1 LKDKKYNMIRMRI
14 LIALISLFLA
24 QSILG
29 QQDVLSTQFMF
40 NKLAVNPAFAGN
52 SESAN
57 ITAIIRD
64 QWTGL
69 EGGPKS
75 QALSINFPKFGKV
88 GLGLNFNRQTVGV
101 SEKLTFDGL
110 YAYRFR
116 VNDGILSM
124 GMSFSGRYFKQDFS
138 DPKLIVIHPVAE
150 DAAIENAVYSTKI
163 FNVGFGA
170 YFSNNRFYLGASVPR
185 LIRADIDYKPGTKKS
200 YEVRHVYIMTGGA
213 LDISNKIV
221 VMPQLL
227 GRWAENS
234 PYNLDLNL
242 GFLFYDRFYIA
253 STLRTGGTSEDWFES
268 ADFIMGFHLTR
279 NIFFA
284 TSYDV
289 TMTPLRMYENG
300 SLEVLMQY
308 NFGKTVKP
316 IDIINPRFF

>member
-1 LKDKKYNMIRMRI
+1 MIRI
-14 LIALISLFLA
+14 TFLVTSLFLLIA
-24 QSILG
+24 NSVLA

-57 ITAIIRD
+57 ITAIMRD
-64 QWTGL
+64 QWTGF
-69 EGGPKS
+69 EGAPKS
-75 QALSINFPKFGKV
+75 QALSVNFPKFGKV
-88 GLGLNFNRQTVGV
+88 GIGINISRQTVGV
-101 SEKLTFDGL
+101 SEKLTFDGI
-110 YAYRFR
+110 YAYRFK
-116 VNDGILSM
+116 VNNGILSM

-138 DPKLIVIHPVAE
+138 DPKLVLIHPYYE
-150 DAAIENAVYSTKI
+150 DSAIDGALYSTRI
-163 FNVGFGA
+163 FNVGFGV
-170 YFSNNRFYLGASVPR
+170 YYSDNRFYLGASVPR

-200 YEVRHVYIMTGGA
+200 YEVRHVYFMTGGA
-213 LDISNKIV
+213 MDITNKIV

-227 GRWAENS
+227 GRWAENT

-289 TMTPLRMYENG
+289 TMTPLRKYENG
-300 SLEVLMQY
+300 SLELLLQY
-308 NFGKTVKP
+308 NFGKSVKP
-316 IDIINPRFF
+316 IEIINPRFF

>member
-1 LKDKKYNMIRMRI
+1 MRI
-14 LIALISLFLA
+14 CIFLSLIISVLNVSA
-24 QSILG
+24 

-40 NKLAVNPAFAGN
+40 NKLTVNPAFAGN
-52 SESAN
+52 SESAY
-57 ITAIIRD
+57 ITAIVRD

-69 EGGPKS
+69 DGAPRS
-75 QALSINFPKFGKV
+75 QALSVNFPKLGKV
-88 GLGLNFNRQTVGV
+88 GLGININRQTVGV
-101 SEKLTFDGL
+101 SEKLTVDGI
-110 YAYRFR
+110 YAYRFK
-116 VNDGILSM
+116 VSSGVLSL

-138 DPKLIVIHPVAE
+138 DPHLVLIQPFNE
-150 DAAIENAVYSTKI
+150 DPAIEGALYSTKI

-200 YEVRHVYIMTGGA
+200 YEVRHLYFMTGGA
-213 LDISNKIV
+213 LDISSKIV

-242 GFLFYDRFYIA
+242 GVLFYDRFYFA

-268 ADFIMGFHLTR
+268 ADFIMGFHLNR

-284 TSYDV
+284 ASYDL
-289 TMTPLRMYENG
+289 TMTPLRKYENG
-300 SLEVLMQY
+300 SLELLFQY
-308 NFGKTVKP
+308 SFRKGIKP
-316 IDIINPRFF
+316 IELINPRFF

>member
-1 LKDKKYNMIRMRI
+1 MIRI
-14 LIALISLFLA
+14 TFLVTSLFLLIA
-24 QSILG
+24 NSVLA

-57 ITAIIRD
+57 ITAIMRD
-64 QWTGL
+64 QWTGF
-69 EGGPKS
+69 EGAPKS
-75 QALSINFPKFGKV
+75 QALSVNFPKFGKV
-88 GLGLNFNRQTVGV
+88 GIGINISRQTVGV
-101 SEKLTFDGL
+101 SEKLTFDGI
-110 YAYRFR
+110 YAYRFK
-116 VNDGILSM
+116 VNNGILSM

-138 DPKLIVIHPVAE
+138 DPKLVLIHPYYE
-150 DAAIENAVYSTKI
+150 DSAIDGALYSTRI
-163 FNVGFGA
+163 FNVGFGV
-170 YFSNNRFYLGASVPR
+170 YYSDNRFYLGASVPR

-200 YEVRHVYIMTGGA
+200 YEVRHIYFMTGGA
-213 LDISNKIV
+213 MDITNKIV

-242 GFLFYDRFYIA
+242 GFLFYDRFYVA

-268 ADFIMGFHLTR
+268 ADFILGFHLTR

-289 TMTPLRMYENG
+289 TMTPLKKYENG
-300 SLEVLMQY
+300 SLELLLQY
-308 NFGKTVKP
+308 NFGKSVKP
-316 IDIINPRFF
+316 IEIINPRFF

>member
-1 LKDKKYNMIRMRI
+1 MIRI
-14 LIALISLFLA
+14 TFLVTSLFLLIA
-24 QSILG
+24 NSVLA

-57 ITAIIRD
+57 ITAIMRD
-64 QWTGL
+64 QWTGF
-69 EGGPKS
+69 EGAPKS
-75 QALSINFPKFGKV
+75 QALSVNFPKFGKV
-88 GLGLNFNRQTVGV
+88 GIGINISRQTVGV
-101 SEKLTFDGL
+101 SEKLTFDGI
-110 YAYRFR
+110 YAYRFKL
-116 VNDGILSM
+116 NNGTLSM
-124 GMSFSGRYFKQDFS
+124 GMSFSGRYFEQDFS
-138 DPKLIVIHPVAE
+138 DPKLVLIHPYNE
-150 DAAIENAVYSTKI
+150 DSAIDGALYSTRI

-170 YFSNNRFYLGASVPR
+170 YYSNNRFYLGASIPR

-200 YEVRHVYIMTGGA
+200 YEVRHIYFMTGGA
-213 LDISNKIV
+213 MDITNKIV

-242 GFLFYDRFYIA
+242 GFLFYDRFYVA

-268 ADFIMGFHLTR
+268 ADFILGFHLTR

-289 TMTPLRMYENG
+289 TMTPLKKYENG
-300 SLEVLMQY
+300 SLELLLQY
-308 NFGKTVKP
+308 NFGKSVKP
-316 IDIINPRFF
+316 IEIINPRFF